1 MAEEKKTVL
10 VFSAHAADFVWRAG
24 GAIALYADRGYRVR
38 IICLSYGE
46 RGESE
51 RLWKIP
57 GMTVEK
63 VKEDRLAESGRAAQL
78 LGAEI
83 RFFDMGDYPIVP
95 KEEDMVELVN
105 EYREHKPAIV
115 LTHSFEDPYNMD
127 HPMCNDLS
135 LKARVYAQASGYP
148 AKGKGSQ
155 DDAPPVFIF
164 EPHQPEQCNFKPQVL
179 LDITPVWERKMKA
192 MESMAAQEHLV
203 RYYTGLGERRG
214 VQAVR
219 NSGKRHVKYAE
230 AFQRIYPQVTDQLT

>member
-1 MAEEKKTVL
+1 MADEKKTVL

-63 VKEDRLAESGRAAQL
+63 VKDHRLAESGRAAQL

-127 HPMCNDLS
+127 HPD
-135 LKARVYAQASGYP
+135 R
-148 AKGKGSQ
+148 
-155 DDAPPVFIF
+155 
-164 EPHQPEQCNFKPQVL
+164 
-179 LDITPVWERKMKA
+179 
-192 MESMAAQEHLV
+192 
-203 RYYTGLGERRG
+203 
-214 VQAVR
+214 
-219 NSGKRHVKYAE
+219 
-230 AFQRIYPQVTDQLT
+230 